1 MNDNRNDR
9 LDSADGSV
17 PSVLWLVLIAGAVIT
32 LGYPSFFGSS
42 NITAQVL
49 MTAALAA
56 LVALTAFVA
65 VVLDY
70 PFTGD
75 VRISR
80 APFEQSLAQM
90 PPPLPPP

>member
-1 MNDNRNDR
+1 
-9 LDSADGSV
+9 
-17 PSVLWLVLIAGAVIT
+17 
-32 LGYPSFFGSS
+32 
-42 NITAQVL
+42 

-80 APFEQSLAQM
+80 APFEQSLGRCRHWHRPERCGRSQ
-90 PPPLPPP
+90 

>member
-1 MNDNRNDR
+1 
-9 LDSADGSV
+9 
-17 PSVLWLVLIAGAVIT
+17 
-32 LGYPSFFGSS
+32 
-42 NITAQVL
+42 
-49 MTAALAA
+49 
-56 LVALTAFVA
+56 VALTAFVA

-80 APFEQSLAQM
+80 APFEQALAQM